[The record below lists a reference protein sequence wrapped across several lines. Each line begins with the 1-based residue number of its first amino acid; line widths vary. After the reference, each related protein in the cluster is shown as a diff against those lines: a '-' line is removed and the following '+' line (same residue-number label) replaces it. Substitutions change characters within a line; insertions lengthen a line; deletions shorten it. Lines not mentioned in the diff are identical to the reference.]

1 MSTIR
6 RFRNVYAGPKTRKR
20 TNAAFAGICRTKAP
34 PRRSATT
41 MLWGASSIEQM
52 HQPAKPKGAVPKAP
66 MRSKP
71 KPKSTVDALV
81 ERFQSLSKA
90 QRYNVI
96 TKVAS
101 NYTNE
106 LEKVLKTADTDHDGL
121 LSHDQLRGLLTSR
134 FRLRPVASSN
144 PAASLSSRALAPPTR
159 RQLKLVMIGSA
170 IPFVGFGLVDNL
182 ILLVAG
188 DAIETHFH
196 SSYHMSMLCA
206 AALGNTVADVVGL
219 SLGGVIEPMARR
231 LGIPDPMLSKAQ
243 ATMSATLWCNFVASA
258 GGITLGCLIGM
269 IPLLFMNHDAY
280 EEEQM
285 GEPVSRN
292 KDDDD
297 ALAALEVATSATKRW
312 LGDKG
317 TWPVLVTCVAAAGLC
332 TAQCV
337 RYLAGH
343 PDVNWNKENRQDIFR
358 YKEDVGADWQ
368 SHRRKIATMHK
379 NVINEAKGLNN

>member
-1 MSTIR
+1 MSTVR
-6 RFRNVYAGPKTRKR
+6 RFRNIYAGPKTRKR
-20 TNAAFAGICRTKAP
+20 ANAAFAGICRTKAP

-41 MLWGASSIEQM
+41 VPWGASSILQM
-52 HQPAKPKGAVPKAP
+52 HEPFKPKVATTKASVTKASATKVSVTKASV
-66 MRSKP
+66 RSKP
-71 KPKSTVDALV
+71 KQKTSVDALV
-81 ERFQSLSKA
+81 QHFQSLSKA

-106 LEKVLKTADTDHDGL
+106 LEKLLKTADTDQDGL

-134 FRLRPVASSN
+134 FRLRPVASIN

-159 RQLKLVMIGSA
+159 RQLRLVMVGSA

-196 SSYHMSMLCA
+196 ASYAMSMLCA

-219 SLGGVIEPMARR
+219 SLGGVIESMARR

-243 ATMSATLWCNFVASA
+243 ANMSVTLWCNFLASA

-269 IPLLFMNHDAY
+269 IPLFFMNHDAY
-280 EEEQM
+280 EEEQT
-285 GEPVSRN
+285 GVSVH
-292 KDDDD
+292 KSDHD
-297 ALAALEVATSATKRW
+297 EVAA
-312 LGDKG
+312 
-317 TWPVLVTCVAAAGLC
+317 VEVAVAL
-332 TAQCV
+332 
-337 RYLAGH
+337 
-343 PDVNWNKENRQDIFR
+343 
-358 YKEDVGADWQ
+358 
-368 SHRRKIATMHK
+368 
-379 NVINEAKGLNN
+379 

>member
-1 MSTIR
+1 MSTVR
-6 RFRNVYAGPKTRKR
+6 RYRNISSGPKTRKR

-41 MLWGASSIEQM
+41 LQWGASAISQTYQPVKSKGSIPKVSARSKQ
-52 HQPAKPKGAVPKAP
+52 KPKT
-66 MRSKP
+66 S
-71 KPKSTVDALV
+71 VDELV

-106 LEKVLKTADTDHDGL
+106 LEKLLKTADTDQDGL

-134 FRLRPVASSN
+134 FRLRPVASTN

-159 RQLKLVMIGSA
+159 RQLRYVMIGSA
-170 IPFVGFGLVDNL
+170 IPFVGFGLIDNL

-196 SSYHMSMLCA
+196 SSYAMSMLCA

-219 SLGGVIEPMARR
+219 SLGGGIEGLARR

-243 ATMSATLWCNFVASA
+243 ANMSITLWCNFLASA

-285 GEPVSRN
+285 GVPIKAN
-292 KDDDD
+292 KDDD
-297 ALAALEVATSATKRW
+297 AVERS
-312 LGDKG
+312 
-317 TWPVLVTCVAAAGLC
+317 
-332 TAQCV
+332 
-337 RYLAGH
+337 
-343 PDVNWNKENRQDIFR
+343 
-358 YKEDVGADWQ
+358 
-368 SHRRKIATMHK
+368 
-379 NVINEAKGLNN
+379 